1 MNNVKGVKENR
12 GVSKVILVKM
22 YQKNVAL
29 VKGIGVW
36 CPSIQ
41 IKIHYHQIMM
51 QFDAIINHGL
61 RTLI

>member
-51 QFDAIINHGL
+51 Q
-61 RTLI
+61 